1 MFSLNTIMAV
11 PPDIL
16 ERGGG
21 GDYLFGRTVGIVEDD
36 NGEPLWH
43 I

>member
-16 ERGGG
+16 ERGG

-36 NGEPLWH
+36 NGEPLWLA
-43 I
+43 